1 MTYVPVKIAAVAALM
16 AGAAWAGSI
25 QNANAAGVEF
35 GYLECALTQD
45 TGNVVV
51 SKQTYSCT
59 FDPADD
65 AKLSEVYTAT
75 TDKIGLDLSKTD
87 EEKLRWIV
95 LAAGNP
101 ENPGALAG
109 DYGGVSAD
117 ASIGLGVGAMVL
129 VGGLE
134 DTFTLQPVS
143 VSTQE
148 GIGLSLAVESMDLVY
163 MGLKS

>member
-1 MTYVPVKIAAVAALM
+1 MNYVPVKIAAVAALM
-16 AGAAWAGSI
+16 AGATWAGSI

-35 GYLECALTQD
+35 GYLECVLTQS

-51 SKQTYSCT
+51 SKQTYRCT

-65 AKLSEVYTAT
+65 AKSNEVYTAT

-87 EEKLRWIV
+87 EEKLRWLV

-101 ENPGALAG
+101 DHPGSLAG

-148 GIGLSLAVESMDLVY
+148 GIGLSLAVESLDLVY

>member
-1 MTYVPVKIAAVAALM
+1 VAALM

-25 QNANAAGVEF
+25 QNADAAGVEF
-35 GYLECALTQD
+35 GYLECVLTQD
-45 TGNVVV
+45 SGNVVV

-59 FDPADD
+59 FNPADD
-65 AKLSEVYTAT
+65 AKSNEAYIAT

-87 EEKLRWIV
+87 EEKLRWLV
-95 LAAGNP
+95 LAAGDP
-101 ENPGALAG
+101 ELPGALAG

-117 ASIGLGVGAMVL
+117 ASVGVGVGAMVL

-148 GIGLSLAVESMDLVY
+148 GIGLSLAVESLDLVY
-163 MGLKS
+163 VGLKS

>member
-1 MTYVPVKIAAVAALM
+1 MSYVPVKIAAAAALM
-16 AGAAWAGSI
+16 AGAAWVGSI
-25 QNANAAGVEF
+25 RDANAAGVEF
-35 GYLECALTQD
+35 GYLECSLILD

-65 AKLSEVYTAT
+65 AKSNEAYTAT
-75 TDKIGLDLSKTD
+75 TDKIGLDLSKTN
-87 EEKLRWIV
+87 EEKLRWLV
-95 LAAGNP
+95 LAAGDP
-101 ENPGALAG
+101 DHSGALAG

-117 ASIGLGVGAMVL
+117 ASIGLGAGAMVL

-143 VSTQE
+143 MSTQQ
-148 GIGLSLAVESMDLVY
+148 GVGLSIAVESMDLVY
-163 MGLKS
+163 TGPKS